1 MKFEQLA
8 TEHPSYATDPIIAH
22 ALFYVKYIEELGS
35 GTVDMFDICKETGL
49 QPPVFDIDARH
60 FAVTVY
66 RPVFDEKGN
75 RVSSE
80 IDQNDTEVK
89 VKPEEVKVKPNF
101 EIVMKGY
108 RRDLR
113 ETCARIWESLAANA
127 ELTQRGIATQLQI
140 SESSVL
146 SAMNALQEV
155 GLLKREGYG
164 KGRHWI
170 VKTSAT

>member
-1 MKFEQLA
+1 MK
-8 TEHPSYATDPIIAH
+8 P
-22 ALFYVKYIEELGS
+22 EE
-35 GTVDMFDICKETGL
+35 
-49 QPPVFDIDARH
+49 A
-60 FAVTVY
+60 
-66 RPVFDEKGN
+66 
-75 RVSSE
+75 
-80 IDQNDTEVK
+80 K

-108 RRDLR
+108 RRNLR
-113 ETCARIWESLAANA
+113 ETCARIWECLASNE
-127 ELTQRGIATQLQI
+127 ELTQREIATQLQI

-170 VKTSAT
+170 VESSVS

>member
-1 MKFEQLA
+1 MLR
-8 TEHPSYATDPIIAH
+8 
-22 ALFYVKYIEELGS
+22 
-35 GTVDMFDICKETGL
+35 
-49 QPPVFDIDARH
+49 PPVFDIDARH
-60 FAVTVY
+60 FTVTVY

-80 IDQNDTEVK
+80 VGPNSTEVK
-89 VKPEEVKVKPNF
+89 AKTEEVKVKPNF
-101 EIVMKGY
+101 EIIMKDY

-113 ETCARIWESLAANA
+113 ETCARIRECLASNA
-127 ELTQRGIATQLQI
+127 ELTQREIATQLQI

-155 GLLKREGYG
+155 GLLRREGYG

-170 VKTSAT
+170 VENSVP

>member
-1 MKFEQLA
+1 MRR
-8 TEHPSYATDPIIAH
+8 DRR
-22 ALFYVKYIEELGS
+22 
-35 GTVDMFDICKETGL
+35 CRTG
-49 QPPVFDIDARH
+49 
-60 FAVTVY
+60 FAVY

-75 RVSSE
+75 RAFTEVCPNGSE
-80 IDQNDTEVK
+80 VKVKPEEVK

-113 ETCARIWESLAANA
+113 ETCARIWVCLASND
-127 ELTQRGIATQLQI
+127 ELTQREIATQLQI

-164 KGRHWI
+164 KGRTWI
-170 VKTSAT
+170 VKTSVT

>member
-1 MKFEQLA
+1 MNHDKRLW
-8 TEHPSYATDPIIAH
+8 
-22 ALFYVKYIEELGS
+22 L
-35 GTVDMFDICKETGL
+35 
-49 QPPVFDIDARH
+49 PVFDIDARH
-60 FAVTVY
+60 FTVTVY

-80 IDQNDTEVK
+80 VGPKDAEVKVKTEEVGPKGAEVGPKSTEVK
-89 VKPEEVKVKPNF
+89 VKTEEVKAKTEEVKVKPNF

-113 ETCARIWESLAANA
+113 ETCARIWECLALND
-127 ELTQRGIATQLQI
+127 ELTQREIATQLQI

-164 KGRHWI
+164 KGRTWI
-170 VKTSAT
+170 VKSSVT